1 MEYPTRDILEYI
13 VALVAEFAKAHGLS
27 DTQAFRY
34 LSVHGAVDFVEQ
46 NYGVMHTL
54 DFPAAVESVAKY
66 CRRTGGKL

>member
-1 MEYPTRDILEYI
+1 MEYPTRGLLEYI

-27 DTQAFRY
+27 DTLAFRD
-34 LSVHGAVDFVEQ
+34 LGVHGAIDFVEL

-54 DFPAAVESVAKY
+54 DFPEAVESVAEY